1 MKNNTTKLIERIIVV
16 DDHPVVTQGIMEIL
30 SGIGNVKIID
40 GTKEEHITPPRY
52 HNSLYIIDLEL
63 GHGSGFDEIVRLLQ
77 TAPGC
82 KVLVYTMHEEPWI
95 KARINS
101 LDVDGAVSKSEPLTQ
116 LRRAVL
122 AIMDGEKYFSEVFA
136 RRSEWN
142 TDCETGK
149 DMSERE
155 REVLR
160 LICSGCTSEEIARGM
175 HLSVNTVLTYRK
187 RLLDKFDATNTAQLT
202 FLAKGFIN

>member
-1 MKNNTTKLIERIIVV
+1 MKNNTTKPIERIIVV

-40 GTKEEHITPPRY
+40 GTKEEHITPPHRK
-52 HNSLYIIDLEL
+52 SLYIIDLEL
-63 GHGSGFDEIVRLLQ
+63 GHRSGFDKIIRLRQ
-77 TAPGC
+77 STPGC
-82 KVLVYTMHEEPWI
+82 RVLVYTMHEEPWI

-142 TDCETGK
+142 TDSETGK

-160 LICSGCTSEEIARGM
+160 LICSGCTSEEIAMAM

>member
-1 MKNNTTKLIERIIVV
+1 
-16 DDHPVVTQGIMEIL
+16 
-30 SGIGNVKIID
+30 
-40 GTKEEHITPPRY
+40 
-52 HNSLYIIDLEL
+52 
-63 GHGSGFDEIVRLLQ
+63 
-77 TAPGC
+77 
-82 KVLVYTMHEEPWI
+82 MHEEPWI